1 MAKSSS
7 EDFDQWAFVIDRH
20 RRAPHGKTDMLNGS
34 SDRSDENALII
45 LWLWAS
51 GTSDMCCCHI

>member
-20 RRAPHGKTDMLNGS
+20 HRAPHGKTDMLNGS
-34 SDRSDENALII
+34 SDRSDENVLII